1 MNIKP
6 QKIIL
11 LLILALFLSSCE
23 KKLEPPKTDINSLDI
38 PDQESWDS
46 NVSFSDSGNVV
57 AILNAGYMGHFA
69 GKGYIKIDSGAQV
82 DFFRSGE
89 IVSTLTG
96 KHGLVLDSTKD
107 IIIEDSVVVV
117 NKEGS
122 ILKTEKLFW
131 NNKEQKVYSEEFVSI
146 KTPTE
151 DIQGIGFESDQNL
164 QNYKIYKVTGTFDK

>member
-6 QKIIL
+6 EKIL
-11 LLILALFLSSCE
+11 LLFLLVIFLTSCDE
-23 KKLEPPKTDINSLDI
+23 KLEPPKTDINPLDI
-38 PDQESWDS
+38 PDQESWNS
-46 NVSFSDSGNVV
+46 TVSFSDSGNVV
-57 AILNAGYMGHFA
+57 AILDAGYMGHFE
-69 GKGYIKIDSGAQV
+69 GKGYIKIDSGAKV
-82 DFFRSGE
+82 DFYKNGQV
-89 IVSTLTG
+89 VSTLTG

-107 IIIEDSVVVV
+107 IEILDSVVVI

-131 NNKEQKVYSEEFVSI
+131 NNKEQRVYSDKFVSI

-164 QNYKIYKVTGTFDK
+164 QNYRIYKVTGTFDK